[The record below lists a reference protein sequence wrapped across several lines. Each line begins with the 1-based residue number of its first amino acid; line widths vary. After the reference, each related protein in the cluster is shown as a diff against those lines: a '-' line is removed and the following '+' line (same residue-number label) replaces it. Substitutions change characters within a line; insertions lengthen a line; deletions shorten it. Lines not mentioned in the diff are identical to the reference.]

1 MRASVQQCT
10 YREQYHIVFL
20 KFCQESRSYIKY
32 YHQNNVQWK
41 KLFGF
46 TSSCKNA
53 KLSGRIKIIFVNHT
67 LVWINLVLYP
77 AKICDN
83 ERVGAMKEWGQ
94 LGWGECPSYR

>member
-1 MRASVQQCT
+1 M
-10 YREQYHIVFL
+10 YNE
-20 KFCQESRSYIKY
+20 
-32 YHQNNVQWK
+32 K

-46 TSSCKNA
+46 TSSCKNE
-53 KLSGRIKIIFVNHT
+53 KLSGRLKIIFVNHT

-94 LGWGECPSYR
+94 LGWGECPSYRQFYEAEKSLAWGWEG